1 MPDIDRP
8 IFPADVRAHGR
19 KHAFGVIAREQR
31 FADGGLPFRK
41 QRRQQQGA
49 FDLRAGDPGIHLA
62 ADEARRRDANG
73 RMPFTGLDLCAK
85 PPQRLRHAL
94 HRALGK
100 GLVAAQGDVCPA
112 AGRQP
117 HQQAHSCA
125 AIAAVAVG
133 SVRLQSSAH
142 ADLALADGD
151 VGAQGAHTGGGGKA
165 VFAEQGVGD
174 VRLALGDAV
183 EHDGAV
189 CDRFIAGDGKAA
201 LKRAAGAYLHRQGSS
216 NKAR

>member
-1 MPDIDRP
+1 MPDIDRA

-19 KHAFGVIAREQR
+19 KHALCMVAREER

-49 FDLRAGDPGIHLA
+49 FDLRAGDFGIHFA
-62 ADEARRRDANG
+62 ADKAGRRDAHG
-73 RMPFTGLDLCAK
+73 RMAFAGLDLGAQ

-94 HRALGK
+94 HRAPGE

-117 HQQAHSCA
+117 HQQAHGGA
-125 AIAAVAVG
+125 AVAAVAVG

-151 VGAQGAHTGGGGKA
+151 VGAQGAHAGGGGEA

-189 CDRFIAGDGKAA
+189 GDRFIAGDGKTA
-201 LKRAAGAYLHRQGSS
+201 LKRAAGTYFHRQGSS